1 MSREICELVDRCL
14 AGQPAAIVELVERF
28 RGRVFGLCY
37 RMLGH
42 LHDAEDVTQESLVR
56 ALRSLACWDQTRDFE
71 PWLLA
76 IAGNRCRTWL
86 AARSRRPATTSLLN
100 PVVDVA
106 AGPTGFDS
114 LAEEVG
120 LALGTLRAEYR
131 QAFLLFHE
139 QQLSYLEIAAA
150 LDCPVGT
157 VKTWVHR
164 ARRELV
170 DRLARRGVLE
180 ESYHA
185 VR

>member
-1 MSREICELVDRCL
+1 MSREICELVNRCL
-14 AGQPAAIVELVERF
+14 AGQQSAIVELVDRF

-56 ALRSLACWDQTRDFE
+56 ALRSLARWDQTRDFE

-86 AARSRRPATTSLLN
+86 AARSRRPATGPLVS
-100 PVVDVA
+100 PVVDTGA
-106 AGPTGFDS
+106 EPTGFDA

-139 QQLSYLEIAAA
+139 QELSYLEIAAA

-164 ARRELV
+164 ARRDLV
-170 DRLARRGVLE
+170 DQLARRGVLE
-180 ESYHA
+180 DSSHA
-185 VR
+185 LR

>member
-1 MSREICELVDRCL
+1 MPCAGL
-14 AGQPAAIVELVERF
+14 AR
-28 RGRVFGLCY
+28 
-37 RMLGH
+37 
-42 LHDAEDVTQESLVR
+42 
-56 ALRSLACWDQTRDFE
+56 WDQSRDFE

-86 AARSRRPATTSLLN
+86 AARSRRPAISSLAG
-100 PVVDVA
+100 PVVDTS
-106 AGPTGFDS
+106 AGPTGFQA

-120 LALGTLRAEYR
+120 LALDTLRAEYR

-164 ARRELV
+164 ARRDLV
-170 DRLARRGVLE
+170 DHLSRRGVLE
-180 ESYHA
+180 DSQHA
-185 VR
+185 MR